1 MKKLSDEVDIVA
13 VIDQLIAMAE
23 RLGFNHAVHIL
34 KMAQLDIVAQ
44 LNGITT
50 EELEVFASAL
60 SDRSQA
66 LPSEAE

>member
-1 MKKLSDEVDIVA
+1 MPKRSDEVDIVA
-13 VIDQLIAMAE
+13 VTDQLIAMAE
-23 RLGFNHAVHIL
+23 RLGFNHAVRIL

-50 EELEVFASAL
+50 KELEAFASAL

-66 LPSEAE
+66 LPSEVE